1 VTAGRARLT
10 VTFTAALA
18 AGFLALAGC
27 SSDGEVR
34 PAPAASAA
42 PCGTALAAAPTTVLG
57 KARTPLDVA
66 GALAYGSPA
75 IVLRCGLPA
84 LAPTSQQCLQVD
96 DVDWV
101 LTADTDPLVF
111 ATYGRAPALEVRVP
125 ASVGRENAPAALG
138 DLAAVARSLPSNGR
152 GCLG

>member
-1 VTAGRARLT
+1 MLVT
-10 VTFTAALA
+10 
-18 AGFLALAGC
+18 LAGC
-27 SSDGEVR
+27 SSAGEVR
-34 PAPAASAA
+34 PAPSASAA
-42 PCGTALAAAPTTVLG
+42 ACATALASAPTTVLG
-57 KARTPLDVA
+57 NARTPLEVA

-101 LTADTDPLVF
+101 LTADADPLVF

-125 ASVGRENAPAALG
+125 ASVGRQNTPAALT
-138 DLAAVARSLPSNGR
+138 DLTPVARALPSNGR
-152 GCLG
+152 SCLG